1 MLRARLGFG
10 AALVAF
16 LASVGGCYA
25 RVGQVDVVVSCAP
38 LQAAVLFDGVAV
50 GRCAQ
55 RDFSVPLQVSRLEV
69 TAAGF
74 LPARLDVTMGAG
86 GEVRFEVPPL
96 VRSEPDGEGS
106 GLEVR

>member
-1 MLRARLGFG
+1 
-10 AALVAF
+10 
-16 LASVGGCYA
+16 
-25 RVGQVDVVVSCAP
+25 
-38 LQAAVLFDGVAV
+38 
-50 GRCAQ
+50 
-55 RDFSVPLQVSRLEV
+55 VSRLEV